1 MAGEDEA
8 PFLAQVRDFARDTVT
23 VRAPLWARGQA
34 IESEVVARAAEIG
47 LTGIEVPTRLG
58 GRCLSFRT
66 KVEACAI
73 VAAADFGFAMSLVN
87 THNVAKRIATTM
99 PETVARQFL
108 PDLLSGT
115 AMACTALTEE
125 GAGSDVAALSC
136 TARAVD
142 DGWLLD
148 GEKTWIVNGRHASLA
163 IVYAQCGEPGQSAG
177 IGAFLVDLTDASCHR
192 FPIETEIS
200 QTSIGTGG
208 FRLAGCFVPTERVVL
223 PPGTAFKAILSE
235 INGARIYVAAMCC
248 AMVSSALRVVQAY
261 GETRQTFGKT
271 LTQHPAW
278 REGIAQ
284 SATALAASWSLVEA
298 ALLATEQERDVRH
311 LAAAAKVNAVDLA
324 QTVLPRLL
332 HAMGAEGLR
341 DSYPFTRHLGA
352 AQLAALADG
361 STAMLLER
369 LGRWDPTPIPL

>member
-1 MAGEDEA
+1 MTGEDAA
-8 PFLAQVRDFARDTVT
+8 PFLARVRDFARDTVT
-23 VRAPLWARGQA
+23 VRAPLWAKGQA
-34 IESEVVARAAEIG
+34 IEPEVVARAAEIG
-47 LTGIEVPTRLG
+47 LTGIEVPTQLG
-58 GRCLSFRT
+58 GLGLSFRA

-99 PETVARQFL
+99 PETVARRYL

-136 TARAVD
+136 TARPVG

-148 GEKTWIVNGRHASLA
+148 GEKTWIVNGRHAALA

-177 IGAFLVDLTDASCHR
+177 IGAFLVDLTDTSCHR

-200 QTSIGTGG
+200 QASIGTGG
-208 FRLAGCFVPTERVVL
+208 FRLTGCFVPSERMVL
-223 PPGTAFKAILSE
+223 PAGTAFKAILSE

-248 AMVSSALRVVQAY
+248 AMVSSALRVAQAY
-261 GETRQTFGKT
+261 GETRQTFGQK

-284 SATALAASWSLVEA
+284 IATVLAASWSLVEA
-298 ALLATEQERDVRH
+298 ALLASEQGRDVRH

-341 DSYPFTRHLGA
+341 GSYPFTRHLGA
-352 AQLAALADG
+352 AQLAALTDG
-361 STAMLLER
+361 STAMLLDR
-369 LGRWDPTPIPL
+369 LGRWDPTPISL